1 MASRKNWSHE
11 ETIVA
16 FNLYCKIP
24 FEKTCKTTP
33 EVIELAA
40 LLNRTPSAVG
50 MKLGNFGR
58 FDPELRQKNISGLK
72 HGSKLD
78 QKVWDEFNG
87 NWDKLTYESELLLE
101 RFRREKGQETIE
113 ADGVEDIPLP
123 IGADIRQEA
132 TIRVN
137 QGFFRKAVLAAHN
150 LKCCIT
156 GLNLPQ
162 LLVASHIK
170 SWKASDAATERTNP
184 RNGLCLNALHDKAF
198 DRGLMTIDTS
208 FKIVF
213 SKELYEA
220 YPENIIKMFF
230 RDFDGHKIIMP
241 NRFIPQ
247 KDFIEWHNEFVF
259 KGG

>member
-1 MASRKNWSHE
+1 
-11 ETIVA
+11 
-16 FNLYCKIP
+16 
-24 FEKTCKTTP
+24 
-33 EVIELAA
+33 
-40 LLNRTPSAVG
+40 

-58 FDPELRQKNISGLK
+58 FDTELRQEGIVGLK
-72 HGSKLD
+72 RGSKLD

-87 NWDKLTYESELLLE
+87 NWDKLAYDSELLLNQFKLE
-101 RFRREKGQETIE
+101 RGRKTIE

-123 IGADIRQEA
+123 IGADILQEA
-132 TIRVN
+132 KIRVN
-137 QGFFRKAVLAAHN
+137 QAFFRKSVLAAYD
-150 LKCCIT
+150 LTCCIT

-170 SWKASDAATERTNP
+170 SWKASDEATERTNP